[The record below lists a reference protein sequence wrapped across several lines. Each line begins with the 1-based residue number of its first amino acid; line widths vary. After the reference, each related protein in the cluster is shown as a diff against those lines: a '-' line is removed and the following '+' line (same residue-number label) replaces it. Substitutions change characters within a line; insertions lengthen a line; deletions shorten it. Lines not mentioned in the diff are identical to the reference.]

1 MATVD
6 LSLVSPPPVPAQG
19 KRPEVTRLEQIEAGK
34 ALQPRPVKPVT
45 AEQVEDAV
53 QRVSDFV
60 QVVRRELEF
69 AIDEDSGRT
78 VITVLDSETQEIVRQ
93 IPPEKLMV
101 AAENIERLQ
110 GLLFE
115 GKA

>member
-1 MATVD
+1 MAIVD
-6 LSLVSPPPVPAQG
+6 LNLVSPIPVPVQG
-19 KRPEVTRLEQIEAGK
+19 KRPEVTRLEKVESEL
-34 ALQPRPVKPVT
+34 ALQPRPVEPVT
-45 AEQVEDAV
+45 VEEVENAV

-69 AIDEDSGRT
+69 AVDENSGRT
-78 VITVLDSETQEIVRQ
+78 VITVMDAETREIVRQ

-101 AAENIERLQ
+101 VAENIERLQ

-115 GKA
+115 GEA